1 MADRLPVGAVVLG
14 YLLQGPAHGYELL
27 SRLHEDFGRVWR
39 VAPSLLYFALNTLE
53 REGLI
58 RGERELQETRPPRV
72 RYALTPKGEEA
83 FWRWALSPVPR
94 VRLLRY
100 EFLPK
105 LFFLLKLSPERV
117 PELLSAQRE
126 VLLALRDK
134 VAAEA
139 PTDPFQRV
147 LKSFRLHQLSAGL
160 QWLEELLAQKEG
172 SLCAKP

>member
-53 REGLI
+53 RDGLI

-72 RYALTPKGEEA
+72 RYALTPKGEDA

-117 PELLSAQRE
+117 PELLSAQKE

-172 SLCAKP
+172 SLWAKP